1 MLQGTGFVNRPVIHA
16 AIALVVQA
24 LLLVFMLFKTDLGLY
39 SLCLANV
46 IYSFLMCIMNGKSLR
61 TQLGY
66 EQEIKK
72 TFVLPFI
79 CAFIMGAVIW
89 LTNQLLRQ
97 LYIYFTKGAQLSWS
111 ANALILVIDLIFAL
125 FVYSISLIRS
135 GAVDEEALK
144 TIPKGQMMIK
154 ICKKAGLL

>member
-1 MLQGTGFVNRPVIHA
+1 
-16 AIALVVQA
+16 
-24 LLLVFMLFKTDLGLY
+24 
-39 SLCLANV
+39 
-46 IYSFLMCIMNGKSLR
+46 
-61 TQLGY
+61 
-66 EQEIKK
+66 
-72 TFVLPFI
+72 
-79 CAFIMGAVIW
+79 MGAVIW
-89 LTNQLLRQ
+89 LTNQLGRQ

-154 ICKKAGLL
+154 ICKKTGLL